1 MMSASLRQTR
11 STGRLYPIKANF
23 FALLAILVLAVGI
36 CYPLWTLLI
45 KSLTDSH
52 GEYVGLLNF
61 ITYFSSQGLLH
72 TLTNTLSIGLI
83 VTLITLTLAF
93 TLAYGITH
101 SRFFGRFL
109 CGKLSLL
116 VLFVPSIFPALGL
129 IYLFGN
135 QGPLKDLLGEIS
147 LYGPFG
153 IIIGSIIYT
162 LPHAVLLLTVTL
174 RDIDQNL
181 YQAAKTL
188 GAGSWRR
195 FFTITLPNARYGI
208 TSAGIVV
215 FIMTITDFGVPKV
228 LGGDYSMLATEI
240 FKQVI
245 GMQNFSMGAT
255 VSIILLVPTILAFL
269 LDNWAKKK
277 QKATPQTKPFLES
290 SPVKNVLFTLICWS
304 ILLLPTMAIAMVIVG
319 SMINFWPYDLTFTLY
334 NYSFEDGIYG
344 IEPYWN
350 SLILAISVA
359 LIGTLFIFI
368 AAYVTERCRVS
379 PLLKQCYKILT
390 LLPLSIPGTVLG
402 LSFILA
408 FNQSWGGFYDLYG
421 GMAILVFNTVIHF
434 YTVCHLTLSGSLA
447 RLNPDYEKVG
457 ATLGVSGYKTFNR
470 VILPLQ
476 ANALIDIAFY
486 LFINALTTISAVIF
500 IYSADSIL
508 ASIAILQMFDSGK
521 ISEASAMGTLILVT
535 ALAVQ
540 FILAAVRYCFS
551 RRAKTR

>member
-1 MMSASLRQTR
+1 MPTDSQQTR
-11 STGRLYPIKANF
+11 LSRRSYPIKANL
-23 FALLAILVLAVGI
+23 FALLAISVLAVGI
-36 CYPLWTLLI
+36 CYPLLTLLV
-45 KSLTDSH
+45 KSLSNSQ
-52 GEYVGLLNF
+52 GEFIGLLNF
-61 ITYFSSQGLLH
+61 ITYFNTPGLLT
-72 TLTNTLSIGLI
+72 TLVNTLLIGFI
-83 VTLITLTLAF
+83 VTLITLILAF

-101 SRFFGRFL
+101 SHFFGRFL

-129 IYLFGN
+129 IYIFGN
-135 QGPLKDLLGEIS
+135 QGPLNSLLGDLS
-147 LYGPFG
+147 LYGSLG
-153 IIIGSIIYT
+153 IIIGSVIYT
-162 LPHAVLLLTVTL
+162 LPHAVLLLIVTL

-181 YQAAKTL
+181 YQAARTL
-188 GAGSWRR
+188 GAGGWKR
-195 FFTITLPNARYGI
+195 FISITLPNARYGV

-215 FIMTITDFGVPKV
+215 FILTITDFGVPKV

-255 VSIILLVPTILAFL
+255 VSIILLIPTVLAFL

-277 QKATPQTKPFLES
+277 QKVTPQTKSLIKS
-290 SPVKNVLFTLICWS
+290 SGSKDLIFTVLCWL
-304 ILLLPTMAIAMVIVG
+304 ILLLPIMAIAMVIVG
-319 SMINFWPYDLTFTLY
+319 SLINFWPYDLTFTLY
-334 NYSFEDGIYG
+334 NYEFEDSVYG
-344 IEPYWN
+344 MEPYWN

-359 LIGTLFIFI
+359 FIGSLFIFI

-379 PLLKQCYKILT
+379 TVLKQCYKILT

-402 LSFILA
+402 LAFILA
-408 FNQSWGGFYDLYG
+408 FNQSWGAFYDLYG

-476 ANALIDIAFY
+476 TNTLIDIGFY

-521 ISEASAMGTLILVT
+521 ISEASAMGTLILIT
-535 ALAVQ
+535 AISVQ
-540 FILAAVRYCFS
+540 FILSAIRYCFN
-551 RRAKTR
+551 RKAKAR